1 MKTKQM
7 KQRLQEKW
15 LKTLGKFPRLPG
27 VGQLDGGFSPVLKD
41 HNGVVGEEEEFKS
54 FGVVVNNKYMI
65 SYPTLVSKCFLVPLS
80 FLSWGRS
87 KFLPH
92 T

>member
-7 KQRLQEKW
+7 KQRLQEKL
-15 LKTLGKFPRLPG
+15 LKTLGKFPWLPG
-27 VGQLDGGFSPVLKD
+27 VGQLEGGFSPVLKD

-65 SYPTLVSKCFLVPLS
+65 IIDIISRASFKVFSRPTEFS
-80 FLSWGRS
+80 FLG
-87 KFLPH
+87 KK
-92 T
+92 